1 MSRNLRDSD
10 SAAACLMGGPGMPR
24 FLGDRREAETDTR
37 RSHVRM
43 EQSWSG
49 ESTRQG
55 TAQPAC
61 GCRNQEEAWDSAP
74 GQPQKEPTLPTRDLR
89 LQLLKALLG
98 IGAVHRLAHFARSS
112 DVRRHPDGVSVV
124 LALQSPPP
132 RALQAEGSRAEVPAQ
147 AEGPSTVAALPRP
160 VAGQDGGSRCVAHL
174 VRGPWENR
182 LVLGIPW
189 ALTFLPFKPA
199 NPPPRA
205 GQQEPCRGGGG
216 QQARRRRA
224 GHETGAAGGP
234 GGRPACKLEPLS
246 GDSAGLSGPSAAH
259 FSSFLSQP
267 LLAGA
272 VALSSPQPHPR
283 RKPDP
288 PGPRGAEGP
297 WSCLVCGVA
306 VPGG

>member
-124 LALQSPPP
+124 LAS
-132 RALQAEGSRAEVPAQ
+132 
-147 AEGPSTVAALPRP
+147 P